1 VNDGHTVK
9 IELGPSVDA
18 QVQDLEFHW
27 PSEFVIDGH
36 RFPLEMKMKR
46 CNNTQCWFDIFLYDV
61 SVHHNLWMN
70 SVVKIIE
77 FAEEPIQ
84 LVAFNGSLPSLD
96 LNLLHSEF
104 LSRPNVLWMS
114 GHDSRPPCQHSDF
127 FIHLPVQKMS
137 FKQFLKFMRIRRC
150 SLKDFLMVYPFMFG
164 NYRQL
169 QESQTTVYEAE
180 SSWN

>member
-1 VNDGHTVK
+1 MGLPGNYSVANLTHIVDEYLLVNDGHTVK

-18 QVQDLEFHW
+18 QIQDLEFHW

-46 CNNTQCWFDIFLYDV
+46 CNNTQCWFEIFLYDV

-114 GHDSRPPCQHSDF
+114 GHTPDHLVNIPTSSFICQS
-127 FIHLPVQKMS
+127 
-137 FKQFLKFMRIRRC
+137 
-150 SLKDFLMVYPFMFG
+150 
-164 NYRQL
+164 
-169 QESQTTVYEAE
+169 
-180 SSWN
+180 